1 MLTVL
6 ATVDV
11 LTGFATVLTVLATV
25 DVLTGSATVLTVLAT
40 VDVLTGFATVL
51 ATDDV
56 LTGFA
61 TVLATAEDAAVGTA
75 AGAEDD
81 ATGLAPE
88 DVAVGTAAGAED
100 DATGLA
106 PEDAA
111 VDTAAGAA
119 LITVDATVEVGAGAG
134 EAAEV
139 VAGGVVLAAAVDVR
153 ATGAVVLA
161 TAVVADATAAEVV
174 ATAAPET
181 EDRRP
186 PADAAEIGLTTAAML
201 STRNNAQILRC
212 RRRIAY
218 RTAPSSETT
227 VIVGDPLSLGPDGTV
242 KTGPP
247 LRIFPVFI
255 YPGSRT
261 PKRLKL

>member
-1 MLTVL
+1 VLTAF

-11 LTGFATVLTVLATV
+11 LTGFTTVLAT
-25 DVLTGSATVLTVLAT
+25 GAATV
-40 VDVLTGFATVL
+40 
-51 ATDDV
+51 
-56 LTGFA
+56 
-61 TVLATAEDAAVGTA
+61 

-81 ATGLAPE
+81 ATGS
-88 DVAVGTAAGAED
+88 VA
-100 DATGLA
+100 
-106 PEDAA
+106 EDAA
-111 VDTAAGAA
+111 VDTAAGVEDDATGSVAEDAAVDTAGAVLGAGAA
-119 LITVDATVEVGAGAG
+119 LVTVDATVEVATGAG
-134 EAAEV
+134 EAAGV

-161 TAVVADATAAEVV
+161 TAVVAGATAAEVV
-174 ATAAPET
+174 PTAAAET

-186 PADAAEIGLTTAAML
+186 PADAAEIGLTTAAMP
-201 STRNNAQILRC
+201 STRSNAQILRC

-218 RTAPSSETT
+218 RTAPSSEPT
-227 VIVGDPLSLGPDGTV
+227 VIVGDRLSLAPGGTV
-242 KTGPP
+242 KTGPS